1 MFNAFVIFLPLFVTL
16 VLSVFIAMELLD
28 EHNRY
33 VLRTKVCLLVFVV
46 ACVFL
51 YLGHATYFMC
61 NYESIP
67 LTDSLYCFCSPAVYP
82 LYYIYVC
89 ELSNSRPRWYS
100 HLGWLVPPL
109 LCGLAVTV
117 CYLLMSA
124 NEQHD
129 FINTFLYENSSEG
142 LSGYALASVYAHQA
156 VKWVFGLQILPLAA
170 LGARKINYYNT
181 LVSRSYADVDQH
193 KLVMVRL
200 MFVLFLITS
209 ALSAVS
215 NMLGRHR
222 FVDDPL
228 MLAFPSMMF
237 ALLIFLQVYI
247 GIRYK
252 YPAIVAESSMK
263 ETATDLL
270 ANAAAAIPQ
279 TQTSDKERQARK
291 EAAERMRELRDRIE
305 KLMDEEKVFLQ
316 NGLKI
321 SDLAELLCCNR
332 NYIYRAINVEMG
344 TSFAEYINKKRVDYA
359 KKMIEQKPELQMNE
373 LYMRVG
379 FSSSSSFYRCF
390 RQFEGCTP
398 KELQERLRAEN
409 KGY

>member
-61 NYESIP
+61 SYESIP

-89 ELSNSRPRWYS
+89 ELSNSRSRWYS

-142 LSGYALASVYAHQA
+142 LSGYALASVYA
-156 VKWVFGLQILPLAA
+156 GLAA
-170 LGARKINYYNT
+170 HYWTSSLGSIIYIC
-181 LVSRSYADVDQH
+181 AD
-193 KLVMVRL
+193 KLCC
-200 MFVLFLITS
+200 FPNGSITS
-209 ALSAVS
+209 DMV
-215 NMLGRHR
+215 
-222 FVDDPL
+222 F
-228 MLAFPSMMF
+228 
-237 ALLIFLQVYI
+237 
-247 GIRYK
+247 RY
-252 YPAIVAESSMK
+252 Y
-263 ETATDLL
+263 
-270 ANAAAAIPQ
+270 
-279 TQTSDKERQARK
+279 
-291 EAAERMRELRDRIE
+291 
-305 KLMDEEKVFLQ
+305 
-316 NGLKI
+316 GLPVRPV
-321 SDLAELLCCNR
+321 C
-332 NYIYRAINVEMG
+332 
-344 TSFAEYINKKRVDYA
+344 
-359 KKMIEQKPELQMNE
+359 P
-373 LYMRVG
+373 
-379 FSSSSSFYRCF
+379 
-390 RQFEGCTP
+390 
-398 KELQERLRAEN
+398 
-409 KGY
+409 